1 MIYHSYT
8 REQFIYINS
17 YIIENNKLIESIGLV
32 RYIQNKKSHLG
43 VKLTL
48 LTVSSQILCILK
60 TAANGVYPQLLR
72 QLVWNET
79 PVIGQFQRAGNPRWN
94 LLFRAI
100 RSCGT
105 PVDVFTITTSRPSD
119 AVFVRDWETLRRRSV
134 SRCATSP

>member
-1 MIYHSYT
+1 M
-8 REQFIYINS
+8 
-17 YIIENNKLIESIGLV
+17 
-32 RYIQNKKSHLG
+32 
-43 VKLTL
+43 
-48 LTVSSQILCILK
+48 TVSSQILWMLK

-72 QLVWNET
+72 QLAWNET

-105 PVDVFTITTSRPSD
+105 PADVFTITTSRPSD

-134 SRCATSP
+134 SRCSTSRCGVFDRCVFVLICFRQIVMRFIHNVLWHTFVVSFCVKRNNLS